1 MAVTDTPAAPRL
13 LGSGGEAEVFQV
25 AGRPDLAEKRWR
37 NPTLSQARKLAV
49 MLAHPPEGAT
59 FEGHVNLAWPVAE
72 VRSDSG
78 AVIGFRMPAVD
89 LTRSLP
95 VFTAYN
101 PDARRERLAG
111 ISWRHL
117 VRTSRNLAS
126 VVAALHRAGYVV
138 GDLNES
144 NVLVDRR
151 ALVTILDC
159 DSIQVA
165 DPGTGEVHHC
175 GVARP
180 EFLAPELAGRDLS
193 ATDRHLSSDRFALAV
208 MVFLLL
214 REGVHPYAGVWR
226 GRGEPPDLSARMRGR
241 RFPHV
246 PGTRMRPPPG
256 SLGLRGLGPRF
267 RWLFIR
273 AFLLGPWLRAARPAA
288 STWETALAR
297 LEDRLA
303 QCTRSPT
310 HVHLRR
316 SGCLWCRRVD
326 RGFPDPFPSSAGQGV
341 ERRPPSR
348 LSASCTRARR
358 AVHRWARRG
367 GRWVWSRTA
376 SLRAAAPPLVAIA
389 SVAALAPALSAMA
402 LLVTFALLRLR
413 TGATSRALSAAWRFL
428 PKLVA
433 RVRPGYWLVLAGLAL
448 AVNRLTDLA
457 WSWPVTG
464 APG

>member
-1 MAVTDTPAAPRL
+1 MTVTDTRAESRL
-13 LGSGGEAEVFQV
+13 LGSGGEAEVFRV
-25 AGRPDLAEKRWR
+25 PGRPDLAEKRWR
-37 NPTLSQARKLAV
+37 KPTLAQARKLSV

-59 FEGHVNLAWPVAE
+59 FDGHVNLAWPTSE
-72 VRSDSG
+72 VRNASG
-78 AVIGFRMPAVD
+78 AVVGFRMPAVD
-89 LTRSLP
+89 LERSLP
-95 VFTAYN
+95 LFTAYN

-193 ATDRHLSSDRFALAV
+193 TTGRRLSSDRFALAV
-208 MVFLLL
+208 MIFLLL
-214 REGVHPYAGVWR
+214 REGVHPYAGIWR

-246 PGTRMRPPPG
+246 PLTRVSPPPG
-256 SLGLRGLGPRF
+256 SLRLRGLSF
-267 RWLFIR
+267 RLRLLFLR
-273 AFLLGPWLRAARPAA
+273 AFVFGPWLKAARPSASSWEAA
-288 STWETALAR
+288 LTR
-297 LEDRLA
+297 LESRLSE
-303 QCTRSPT
+303 CPRST
-310 HVHLRR
+310 SHVHLRR
-316 SGCLWCRRVD
+316 RNCPWCRRVD
-326 RGFPDPFPSSAGQGV
+326 RGFPDPFPSVTGHGV

-348 LSASCTRARR
+348 AVIARR
-358 AVHRWARRG
+358 TAARFARR
-367 GRWVWSRTA
+367 RTAASRTWFWRRTEP
-376 SLRAAAPPLVAIA
+376 LRAALPPFAALVAIA
-389 SVAALAPALSAMA
+389 LLVPALFGLA
-402 LLVTFALLRLR
+402 LLLTLSVVRQR
-413 TGATSRALSAAWRFL
+413 TGSLSATARKGWRFL
-428 PKLVA
+428 PRLVD
-433 RVRPGYWLVLAGLAL
+433 RVRPRFWWVLAAVALCVGRLAQ
-448 AVNRLTDLA
+448 TSWA
-457 WSWPVTG
+457 WPFLSG
-464 APG
+464 